1 MADTV
6 LDWLWYGTDRG
17 ARIARGAM
25 RPLSMVY
32 AGVMRARNAWYDAPA
47 HVRSMPL
54 PALSIGNLSVGGT
67 GKTPIA
73 AWCAAALQARGGSPA
88 LVLRGYGDDEP
99 LVHRHLNPTVPVVT
113 ASDRVAGATLA
124 RRAGADLVVLDD
136 AFQHRRAA
144 RVRDVVLIS
153 ADRWHDALQVLP
165 AGPWREPIDAL
176 RRAHL
181 LVITRKAA
189 PLSRARAVADAVRQV
204 APSVPQVIVSLV
216 ADRLAA
222 MDGTDGGSVEGLAG
236 VPVLAICG
244 IGDPTSFE
252 AQLAAHGASVRLH
265 HFPDHYGYSDRDITA
280 LAREADGRRVVT
292 TLKDAVKLAPRW
304 PRTASPLWYVSQRVV
319 VEDGGSALDGALAAV
334 LDARETLP
342 G

>member
-1 MADTV
+1 MAATL
-6 LDWLWYGTDRG
+6 LDWLWYGSDRG
-17 ARIARGAM
+17 ARIARGAL
-25 RPLSMVY
+25 RPLSALY
-32 AGVMRARNAWYDAPA
+32 GGVMQRRNAWYDQPS
-47 HVRSMPL
+47 HVRPMPL

-67 GKTPIA
+67 GKTPVA
-73 AWCAAALQARGGSPA
+73 AWCAAELQRRGAAPA

-99 LVHRHLNPTVPVVT
+99 LVHRHLNPTVPVLT
-113 ASDRVAGATLA
+113 ASDRVVGAQLA
-124 RRAGADLVVLDD
+124 RRAGADVVVLDD

-153 ADRWHDALQVLP
+153 ADRWHESLQVLP
-165 AGPWREPIDAL
+165 AGPWREPIEGL
-176 RRAHL
+176 RRAHV
-181 LVITRKAA
+181 LVITRKAV
-189 PLSRARAVADAVRQV
+189 PVSRAREVGAAIRRV
-204 APSVPQVIVSLV
+204 APSVPQAMLALT
-216 ADRLAA
+216 ADRLAS
-222 MDGTDGGSVEGLAG
+222 MDGADGGAVESLAG
-236 VPVLAICG
+236 QSVLAICG
-244 IGDPTSFE
+244 IGDPSSFR
-252 AQLAAHGASVRLH
+252 AQLHAVGADVLLH

-280 LAREADGRRVVT
+280 LARAAEARRVVT